1 MTIVSKSYILHLL
14 DFYSR
19 SISQRKQ
26 MGWLQLC
33 YVLWCICLGSE
44 SGAMGLSVA
53 RRKRRF
59 KADEPTL
66 LPRATLASLE
76 SLTMPI
82 VQEIVISADIRCK
95 DCQNR
100 IAAVLSRMTET
111 ESVVVNVLER
121 HATVTCKCPSIVEV
135 SSTKIPTRCLKS
147 LGTSNLVKRIIG
159 CSSR

>member
-1 MTIVSKSYILHLL
+1 
-14 DFYSR
+14 
-19 SISQRKQ
+19 
-26 MGWLQLC
+26 
-33 YVLWCICLGSE
+33 
-44 SGAMGLSVA
+44 MGLSVA
-53 RRKRRF
+53 RRKRRL

-82 VQEIVISADIRCK
+82 VQEVVISADIRCK

-111 ESVVVNVLER
+111 ESVVINVLER
-121 HATVTCKCPSIVEV
+121 HVTVTCRYPSIVEV
-135 SSTKIPTRCLKS
+135 SSTKIPTRYLKS
-147 LGTSNLVKRIIG
+147 LGKSNLVKRIIG